1 MIDHTHSLFRVFAT
15 AWAAHDYES
24 LKDILQHIVFEN
36 SDYIVAQMAAENMT
50 HYTPSPCHALVLS
63 KMPAELKKDA
73 FILAARTW
81 GAEDVYLWLEHIDPN
96 DYILGLSAAAEA
108 GITDSVELLAP
119 LTDCTQMESEA
130 LRWAA
135 QENNL
140 DCVRTL
146 LPHSNPTDC
155 RSEALHWACYHQNAE
170 MADVLIP
177 VSDCWVVR
185 NQFTAKPHSGIKEST
200 QCLEFL
206 DSRIN
211 MLQRNRLLEHLGEDG
226 TGVRLKKKI

>member
-1 MIDHTHSLFRVFAT
+1 MIDNTNPFFQIFAT
-15 AWAAHDYES
+15 AWRTHDYEG
-24 LKDILQHIVFEN
+24 LNDIFEHIVLEDG
-36 SDYIVAQMAAENMT
+36 DYFVAKMAAENIT

-63 KMPAELKKDA
+63 KMPAGLKKDA
-73 FILAARTW
+73 FIMAARMW

-108 GITDSVELLAP
+108 GITDSVELLIP

-155 RSEALHWACYHQNAE
+155 RSEALHWACYHQNPQ
-170 MADVLIP
+170 MADLLIP
-177 VSDCWVVR
+177 VSDCTVVR
-185 NQFTAKPHSGIKEST
+185 NQFTAHPQSGKKEDT
-200 QCLEFL
+200 RGLEFL

-211 MLQRNRLLEHLGEDG
+211 LLQRNRLVKHLDEDG